1 MFGPFHLYNR
11 AIKKKNGS
19 GVALPPLNLIGLNQF
34 GFSWLCSMDE
44 KRTTITAFTW
54 LFQLL
59 RKRHAAA
66 FCKEQRLGKHVVGR
80 TSELRR
86 WGSSDSLTPRAQK
99 QQTGRVPHLGA
110 SFPKLNSPTGE
121 AFRSQPPPWIKC
133 VQFRPPLRTTLK
145 EECLGQISG
154 GGWKVKENNT
164 CLCSWPTDGALMYRL
179 LGNGG
184 VSGYLEASA
193 CSGACGKEFCD
204 QKMWGLVWGQK
215 QWGKVQNEKPCQ
227 DKGTQS
233 QNDRHLGRLKK
244 WTQNRSH
251 NWIDNWLIPFHLLIL
266 SGWRL
271 LVESKMRRTQP
282 PAA

>member
-1 MFGPFHLYNR
+1 MKKGRRSQHLLDFSSFS
-11 AIKKKNGS
+11 GS
-19 GVALPPLNLIGLNQF
+19 GMRQPSAKSRDSVNT
-34 GFSWLCSMDE
+34 SWGGPRSC
-44 KRTTITAFTW
+44 
-54 LFQLL
+54 
-59 RKRHAAA
+59 
-66 FCKEQRLGKHVVGR
+66 
-80 TSELRR
+80 R

-204 QKMWGLVWGQK
+204 QKM
-215 QWGKVQNEKPCQ
+215 
-227 DKGTQS
+227 
-233 QNDRHLGRLKK
+233 
-244 WTQNRSH
+244 
-251 NWIDNWLIPFHLLIL
+251 
-266 SGWRL
+266 
-271 LVESKMRRTQP
+271 
-282 PAA
+282 